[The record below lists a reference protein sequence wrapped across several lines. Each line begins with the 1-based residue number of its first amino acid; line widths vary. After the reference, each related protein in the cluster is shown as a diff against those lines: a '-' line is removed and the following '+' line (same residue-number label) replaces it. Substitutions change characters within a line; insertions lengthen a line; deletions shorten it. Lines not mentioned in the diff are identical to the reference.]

1 MRTHAPGRFLRRTS
15 RTAATVILL
24 AIATLLLA
32 PAASATATS
41 PLHLTV
47 TPLSQQFTSTS
58 CTDPMNP
65 FLCVSTATGEVLS
78 NLSTTPGTVDY
89 TLVIDFSPGFD
100 APCNTVDETGVFTF
114 ETGTITIHSYHRDC
128 PATIRPGPRIAT
140 DFVVTGGTGA
150 FAGATGS
157 GTELGQAS
165 IVYNGTIAF

>member
-1 MRTHAPGRFLRRTS
+1 MRPHPPGRFPRRAS
-15 RTAATVILL
+15 RIAATVILL
-24 AIATLLLA
+24 AGAALLVA
-32 PAASATATS
+32 PAALATTAS

-47 TPLSQQFTSTS
+47 TAPSQQFTSTS
-58 CTDPMNP
+58 CTDPENP

-89 TLVIDFSPGFD
+89 TLVVDFSPGFD

-114 ETGTITIHSYHRDC
+114 DTGTITVRSHHRDC
-128 PATIRPGPRIAT
+128 PGSIRPGPRIVT
-140 DFVVTGGTGA
+140 EFVVTGGTGA

-157 GTELGQAS
+157 GTELGSGS